1 MIFFI
6 RQKTKTINKYIFCAQ
21 EKRMV
26 IIFFQ
31 QNCFFFFK
39 KKNPIN
45 LKNERSML
53 VRNIQIESSL
63 SEFMSG
69 NTLPTTI

>member
-1 MIFFI
+1 MLGFFVLKKKEWLLFFSSKI
-6 RQKTKTINKYIFCAQ
+6 
-21 EKRMV
+21 EK
-26 IIFFQ
+26 
-31 QNCFFFFK
+31 K

>member
-1 MIFFI
+1 MLGFLVLKKKEWILF
-6 RQKTKTINKYIFCAQ
+6 
-21 EKRMV
+21 
-26 IIFFQ
+26 FFQ
-31 QNCFFFFK
+31 QNCFFFK

-45 LKNERSML
+45 LKNEWSML